1 MMAQFEN
8 LIIVARPTSG
18 QDGTP
23 SMHHR
28 RTFLSVAAGTS
39 LAAVLPS
46 IAGQALAADDGLP
59 IVDCH
64 QHLWDLT
71 KFRLPWIAKGS
82 LLDRNYVS
90 SDYDQAA
97 KGLNIAQAV
106 YMEVDV
112 ALDQKKAEAEYL
124 EELCASKKTPTRAAV
139 VGGDLTSD
147 KFATY
152 AKSLQGSKYI
162 KGVRQVLHGQP
173 RGACLSKTFRDN
185 VQLLGQLGL
194 CFDLCIRPGELADG
208 LKLVEQC
215 PETRFILDHCGNA
228 DVNAWLP
235 KKRRGGQP
243 DHTAEAWKKDIAA
256 LAAKKNIICKIS
268 GIIARVP
275 KEWSAD
281 DLAPIVNHCL
291 ESFGPDRVIF
301 GSDWPV
307 CLMGASYRQW
317 VTALKEIIAERPL
330 EEQKKLLSENAI
342 TFYGLQQA

>member
-1 MMAQFEN
+1 
-8 LIIVARPTSG
+8 
-18 QDGTP
+18 
-23 SMHHR
+23 MHHR
-28 RTFLSVAAGTS
+28 RTFLSLAAGTS
-39 LAAVLPS
+39 LAAVLPT

-82 LLDRNYVS
+82 LLDRNYVTE
-90 SDYDQAA
+90 DYVPAA

-124 EELCASKKTPTRAAV
+124 EELCAGGKTVTKAAV

-147 KFATY
+147 QFANY
-152 AKSLQGSKYI
+152 AKSLQGSKFI
-162 KGVRQVLHGQP
+162 KGVRQVLHPLPP
-173 RGACLSKTFRDN
+173 RTCLSQTYREN
-185 VQLLGQLGL
+185 VQLLGKLGL
-194 CFDLCIRPGELADG
+194 CFDLCIRPGDLSDG
-208 LKLVEQC
+208 RRLVEQC

-228 DVNAWLP
+228 DVKAWLP
-235 KKRRGGQP
+235 EKRRSEKP
-243 DHTAEAWKKDIAA
+243 DHTTETWKKDIAA

-281 DLAPIVNHCL
+281 DLSPIVNHCL

-307 CLMGASYRQW
+307 CLTGASYRQW

-330 EEQKKLLSENAI
+330 AEQKKLLSENAI
-342 TFYGLQQA
+342 KFYGLQSA